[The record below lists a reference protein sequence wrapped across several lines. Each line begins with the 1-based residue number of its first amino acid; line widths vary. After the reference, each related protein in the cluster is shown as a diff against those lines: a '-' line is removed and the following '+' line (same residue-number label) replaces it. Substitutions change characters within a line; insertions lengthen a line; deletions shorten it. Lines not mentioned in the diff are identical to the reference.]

1 VLDALLMELAGYPAP
16 GDEGSGMPLRELYET
31 GVVVPLR
38 LRTTWGLLAF
48 FSTITIFGTP
58 VDITLSELAI
68 EAFFPADS
76 STAETLRRIAEDP
89 TVRREPYR

>member
-1 VLDALLMELAGYPAP
+1 VP
-16 GDEGSGMPLRELYET
+16 GGEGPDVQLRDLYES

-38 LRTTWGLLAF
+38 LRSDWGGLAF

-58 VDITLSELAI
+58 VDVTLSELAI

-76 STAETLRRIAEDP
+76 PTAEILHRIAEDP
-89 TVRREPYR
+89 TVPRKPLR

>member
-1 VLDALLMELAGYPAP
+1 MP
-16 GDEGSGMPLRELYET
+16 EGGKTEGPPRDLYGA

-38 LRTTWGLLAF
+38 LRTEWGTLAF

-68 EAFFPADS
+68 EAFFPADTKTAEVLHHLS
-76 STAETLRRIAEDP
+76 STG
-89 TVRREPYR
+89 